1 MCPRALRADYNFVGN
16 ADWAGGLEL
25 GLRLAVPD
33 AHAVCYVEG
42 EAYVA
47 SLLVAHMEAGR
58 LDPAPV
64 WSDVRT
70 FDGTSWRG
78 TVDCITAGYPCQ
90 PFSIAGRKRA
100 EQDPRHL
107 WPIQVTGDG

>member
-1 MCPRALRADYNFVGN
+1 MNVLALCAG
-16 ADWAGGLEL
+16 AGGLEL
-25 GLRLAVPD
+25 GLKLAEPT
-33 AHAVCYVEG
+33 ATLVCAVEG

-90 PFSIAGRKRA
+90 PFSIAGKKRA
-100 EQDPRHL
+100 ADDPRHL
-107 WPIQVTGDG
+107 WLIQVTGNG